1 MGQGLQCLG
10 GWSSWAAGAGG
21 AGSCRLVAGVG
32 WGRGMGGCRDRLR
45 RGVVG
50 RQCPEVVAVS
60 QRSGLSLWPRRCA
73 RGLHGRGCAWCPVTT
88 YLSPLALLGYP
99 RCLFAPGVA
108 SWCRLFVA
116 CFAAP
121 PLSPGAGLALLSWA
135 LVARLLVL
143 LLACGLLSLSWCRL
157 VEPRSQRVSAVRRL
171 RLRSVYCGPLGL
183 PPPGLSPPVVN
194 PHNQFPPRG

>member
-88 YLSPLALLGYP
+88 YLLWRFPVFWFRWLSC
-99 RCLFAPGVA
+99 RCAAACAPGVEP
-108 SWCRLFVA
+108 SSRL
-116 CFAAP
+116 
-121 PLSPGAGLALLSWA
+121 W
-135 LVARLLVL
+135 
-143 LLACGLLSLSWCRL
+143 
-157 VEPRSQRVSAVRRL
+157 
-171 RLRSVYCGPLGL
+171 LRSVCAVRWA
-183 PPPGLSPPVVN
+183 PPPGVESPSCN
-194 PHNQFPPRG
+194 TSLTKARGRGAAGLGPGFGLRGPAPLRAVCCCGQVWW

>member
-1 MGQGLQCLG
+1 MAPRGGGCAWGGAWTASRGTSTLVAVAVALARLAVASVFAGVALCSLLRACLPWRRLWWFGGLGEVAWQFLGRGLGSVCGSVSARGLSLSWFSPAVMGQGLQCLG

-88 YLSPLALLGYP
+88 YLSP
-99 RCLFAPGVA
+99 R
-108 SWCRLFVA
+108 
-116 CFAAP
+116 
-121 PLSPGAGLALLSWA
+121 
-135 LVARLLVL
+135 
-143 LLACGLLSLSWCRL
+143 
-157 VEPRSQRVSAVRRL
+157 
-171 RLRSVYCGPLGL
+171 
-183 PPPGLSPPVVN
+183 PGLRPVG
-194 PHNQFPPRG
+194 PRLW